1 MRTRSFRLLLAKV
14 FRAFRDIKAVF
25 QARFGAHGAGPI
37 PRRIKGL
44 RIFARSTRAHPR
56 VRAGPPK
63 FRASNPGEG
72 NFDDRISERSTYA
85 VPQSVGM
92 FAIKGSTTTFVKH
105 DSAPGGA
112 MIGADV
118 IPSLSNQENT
128 RCGFPNMRTSVI
140 TISLA
145 QICASIASI
154 A

>member
-1 MRTRSFRLLLAKV
+1 MRARSSTLARFFAPSGISKRYFRLDLAPMV
-14 FRAFRDIKAVF
+14 PAYPAPNQRLTNFCTLNARAS
-25 QARFGAHGAGPI
+25 AR
-37 PRRIKGL
+37 
-44 RIFARSTRAHPR
+44 AR
-56 VRAGPPK
+56 PPK

-118 IPSLSNQENT
+118 VPI
-128 RCGFPNMRTSVI
+128 FI
-140 TISLA
+140 
-145 QICASIASI
+145 
-154 A
+154 

>member
-1 MRTRSFRLLLAKV
+1 MRTRSSMLAR
-14 FRAFRDIKAVF
+14 FFAPSGIF

-56 VRAGPPK
+56 VRARDHQNSGL
-63 FRASNPGEG
+63 RTLVRET
-72 NFDDRISERSTYA
+72 FDDRISERSTYA

-105 DSAPGGA
+105 DSVPGGA

>member
-56 VRAGPPK
+56 VRARDHQNSGL
-63 FRASNPGEG
+63 RTLVRET
-72 NFDDRISERSTYA
+72 FDDRISERSTYA

-105 DSAPGGA
+105 DSVPGGA

-118 IPSLSNQENT
+118 IPI
-128 RCGFPNMRTSVI
+128 FI
-140 TISLA
+140 
-145 QICASIASI
+145 
-154 A
+154 

>member
-1 MRTRSFRLLLAKV
+1 MLARFFAPSGISKRYFRLDLAPMVPGLSPAPNQRLTNFCTLTARARTR
-14 FRAFRDIKAVF
+14 
-25 QARFGAHGAGPI
+25 
-37 PRRIKGL
+37 
-44 RIFARSTRAHPR
+44 
-56 VRAGPPK
+56 PPK

-105 DSAPGGA
+105 DSVPGGA

-145 QICASIASI
+145 QIYASIAGI

>member
-1 MRTRSFRLLLAKV
+1 MRTRSSTLARFFAPSGISKRYFRLDLAPMV
-14 FRAFRDIKAVF
+14 PGLSPAPNQRLTNFCTLNARAS
-25 QARFGAHGAGPI
+25 ARA
-37 PRRIKGL
+37 
-44 RIFARSTRAHPR
+44 
-56 VRAGPPK
+56 RAGPPK

-118 IPSLSNQENT
+118 IPI
-128 RCGFPNMRTSVI
+128 FI
-140 TISLA
+140 
-145 QICASIASI
+145 
-154 A
+154 